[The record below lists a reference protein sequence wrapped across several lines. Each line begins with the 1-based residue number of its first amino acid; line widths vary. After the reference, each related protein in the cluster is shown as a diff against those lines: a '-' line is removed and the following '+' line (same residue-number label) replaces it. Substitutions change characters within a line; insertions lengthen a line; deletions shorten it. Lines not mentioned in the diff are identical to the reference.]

1 MRGTFIFRSKKEAVS
16 LQVERRAV
24 LVIAVLVLLVLLAA
38 VLGTSLGSDVISPL
52 EVLRTILGLNAGE
65 YDFVVLTLRLP
76 RVLLSLLV
84 GAALGMSGAILQ
96 GVIRNPLASP
106 DVIGITGGAA
116 AVAVGFVTLLGGA
129 VSIKLLPAFAV
140 AGALVTSMVIYA
152 LAWKAGVAPIRLV
165 LIGVGISAITSAG
178 TTFMLIISPFY
189 TAGQAYIWLTG
200 SVYGASWT
208 DVYTIIPVILLVVPL
223 ALWLARSLNAQE
235 FGDDLATGLGVTV
248 ERHRFALL
256 LCSVLLAGFAVAVAG
271 TLGFA
276 GLIAPHIARKL
287 AGRMFGGL
295 LLVSALTGALL
306 VFGAD
311 LVGRTAFLP
320 LDVPAGVFT
329 AGIGAPFFLY
339 LLFKNRNQFN
349 CVQKSGWLFEQPH
362 EEGGETVSILEAKDL
377 TISYGTEPVIDNL
390 NLAIPKGKITVLIG
404 SNGCGKS
411 TLLRTIARLLRPRS
425 GTVLLN
431 GEEIAKLPAKEV
443 SRRMAILPQG
453 PSAPEGLT
461 VSQLVRQGRYPHQS
475 WLKQWSRE
483 DERMVRL
490 ALESTRLSELAD
502 RPVDAL
508 SGGQRQRA
516 WIAMTLAQGTETLL
530 LDEPTTYLDMSHQ
543 IEVLDLLFELNER
556 EGRTIVMVL
565 HDLNLACRY
574 AHHIVAV
581 HNKTVF
587 AQGRP
592 EDIVTREMVRTV
604 FRMDCEI
611 AVDPLFG
618 TPLCIPHGRGRKIQD
633 EQDYRQLAATGRI

>member
-1 MRGTFIFRSKKEAVS
+1 MRGAFIFRSKKEAVS
-16 LQVERRAV
+16 LQFEKRAV
-24 LVIAVLVLLVLLAA
+24 LVIAVLVLLVLIAT

-52 EVLRTILGLNAGE
+52 EILRTILGLNAGE

-165 LIGVGISAITSAG
+165 LIGIGISAITGAG

-208 DVYTIIPVILLVVPL
+208 DIYTIIPVILLVVPL
-223 ALWLARSLNAQE
+223 VLWLARSLNAQE
-235 FGDDLATGLGVTV
+235 FGDDLAIGLGVTV

-276 GLIAPHIARKL
+276 GLIAPHIAKKL
-287 AGRMFGGL
+287 VGRMFGSL

-339 LLFKNRNQFN
+339 LLFKNRNQF
-349 CVQKSGWLFEQPH
+349 
-362 EEGGETVSILEAKDL
+362 
-377 TISYGTEPVIDNL
+377 
-390 NLAIPKGKITVLIG
+390 
-404 SNGCGKS
+404 
-411 TLLRTIARLLRPRS
+411 
-425 GTVLLN
+425 
-431 GEEIAKLPAKEV
+431 
-443 SRRMAILPQG
+443 
-453 PSAPEGLT
+453 
-461 VSQLVRQGRYPHQS
+461 
-475 WLKQWSRE
+475 
-483 DERMVRL
+483 
-490 ALESTRLSELAD
+490 
-502 RPVDAL
+502 
-508 SGGQRQRA
+508 
-516 WIAMTLAQGTETLL
+516 
-530 LDEPTTYLDMSHQ
+530 
-543 IEVLDLLFELNER
+543 
-556 EGRTIVMVL
+556 
-565 HDLNLACRY
+565 
-574 AHHIVAV
+574 
-581 HNKTVF
+581 
-587 AQGRP
+587 
-592 EDIVTREMVRTV
+592 
-604 FRMDCEI
+604 
-611 AVDPLFG
+611 
-618 TPLCIPHGRGRKIQD
+618 
-633 EQDYRQLAATGRI
+633 

>member
-52 EVLRTILGLNAGE
+52 EVLRTILGRNAGE

-165 LIGVGISAITSAG
+165 LIGIGISAITSAG

-287 AGRMFGGL
+287 AGRMFGSL

-339 LLFKNRNQFN
+339 LLFKNRNQF
-349 CVQKSGWLFEQPH
+349 
-362 EEGGETVSILEAKDL
+362 
-377 TISYGTEPVIDNL
+377 
-390 NLAIPKGKITVLIG
+390 
-404 SNGCGKS
+404 
-411 TLLRTIARLLRPRS
+411 
-425 GTVLLN
+425 
-431 GEEIAKLPAKEV
+431 
-443 SRRMAILPQG
+443 
-453 PSAPEGLT
+453 
-461 VSQLVRQGRYPHQS
+461 
-475 WLKQWSRE
+475 
-483 DERMVRL
+483 
-490 ALESTRLSELAD
+490 
-502 RPVDAL
+502 
-508 SGGQRQRA
+508 
-516 WIAMTLAQGTETLL
+516 
-530 LDEPTTYLDMSHQ
+530 
-543 IEVLDLLFELNER
+543 
-556 EGRTIVMVL
+556 
-565 HDLNLACRY
+565 
-574 AHHIVAV
+574 
-581 HNKTVF
+581 
-587 AQGRP
+587 
-592 EDIVTREMVRTV
+592 
-604 FRMDCEI
+604 
-611 AVDPLFG
+611 
-618 TPLCIPHGRGRKIQD
+618 
-633 EQDYRQLAATGRI
+633 